1 MAEAVVFNIAEEIIK
16 KLGSRGLEEIGL
28 WWGVKDEIEKLKKTV
43 SMIKAVLLH
52 AEEQSSVSNEVQEW
66 LGMLKEAFYD
76 ADDLLDDF
84 STEKLRRQVMSGN
97 RIMKEVRLFFSHS
110 NKLVYGFKMG
120 HKIKEIRDRL
130 AEIALDRK
138 FHLEERQKETSET
151 EMIRERDQTHSSLPE
166 VVVGREEDKKK
177 IVELL
182 FCSNFEENVPVISV
196 VGIGGLGKT
205 TLAQLVYNNQKVKTH
220 FELKLWIC
228 VSDNFDVK
236 LIVEK
241 LVESVTGDRRSNLE
255 MDTLKNILH
264 ENIIGKNYL
273 IVLDDVW
280 NEDPAKWFRLK
291 DLLGLSEIE
300 SWSLFK
306 QMAFKRGQVPSPSHE
321 AIGKEIVAKCAGV
334 PLAIRAI
341 GALLYYR
348 NTESECSSS
357 SFHPSSPLSYAGSQ
371 LKSLTVWEIE
381 DLEFLPEE
389 LLPCFTSLQEVSIF
403 DCSRLTTA
411 ALKVRMMTMSNGK
424 ALKASILFDWL
435 AFRIG
440 GYPKGASTC
449 NCAAMSHN

>member
-16 KLGSRGLEEIGL
+16 KLGSRGHEEIGL

-138 FHLEERQKETSET
+138 FHLEERQQETSET
-151 EMIRERDQTHSSLPE
+151 EMIREREQTHSSLPE
-166 VVVGREEDKKK
+166 VVVGREEDKNK

-205 TLAQLVYNNQKVKTH
+205 TLAQLVYNDQKVKTH

-291 DLLGLSEIE
+291 DLLVGGARGSRIIITSRLKRVAEITRSVSIYELQGLSEIE

-306 QMAFKRGQVPSPSHE
+306 QMAFRRGQVPSPSHE

-348 NTESECSSS
+348 NTESEWL
-357 SFHPSSPLSYAGSQ
+357 SFINKELSEVDQQESNILPTLKLSYNHPPH
-371 LKSLTVWEIE
+371 I
-381 DLEFLPEE
+381 
-389 LLPCFTSLQEVSIF
+389 
-403 DCSRLTTA
+403 
-411 ALKVRMMTMSNGK
+411 
-424 ALKASILFDWL
+424 
-435 AFRIG
+435 
-440 GYPKGASTC
+440 
-449 NCAAMSHN
+449 